1 MRSLLQAAV
10 LFVLFSLIANAQ
22 TFRGAINGTVTDPSG
37 AVVANANVNAT
48 DNATGIAHTSI
59 TTTGGQFA
67 FQDIP
72 LGSYRVSV
80 SAAGFNPVTIAKV
93 PVTAGAVYTLPI
105 VLKVGS
111 DTTTVEVSAASV
123 VVDTTTQTQTMTIP
137 STVVQDMPLN
147 GRDFVQL
154 TRLIPGVTR
163 GAPGSN
169 KRGANNEGWRT
180 SLLSF
185 VAWSNRHGIF

>member
-147 GRDFVQL
+147 GRDFTQL
-154 TRLIPGVTR
+154 IAV
-163 GAPGSN
+163 APGFGGYSV
-169 KRGANNEGWRT
+169 G
-180 SLLSF
+180 
-185 VAWSNRHGIF
+185 